1 LTCTGLA
8 SALRWYIAPRMAR
21 NPDGDHEG
29 REWGRGSN
37 VAWSIIGTLF
47 AGMIAWG
54 GIGWLIDRATG
65 SNLFLPFGILLGV
78 GGALYVIV
86 KRYGS

>member
-1 LTCTGLA
+1 
-8 SALRWYIAPRMAR
+8 MAR
-21 NPDGDHEG
+21 NPDEEHQG
-29 REWGRGSN
+29 REYGRGSN
-37 VAWSIIGTLF
+37 AAWSIIGTLL

-65 SNLFLPFGILLGV
+65 SNLFLPFGILIGV
-78 GGALYVIV
+78 GGALYITV